1 MATGRFG
8 ADKEF
13 DNAGAAVA
21 GTVVNISTAGPIRI
35 QAVALLNTTAA
46 VAFLQLFRN
55 TAANVTLG
63 TTVPDLSIGLPA
75 SGGISFPIP
84 DGYLFGGV
92 NGCSCAGTTTA
103 TGAVGAGIQVNLIY
117 GG

>member
-8 ADKEF
+8 ADNQF
-13 DNAGAAVA
+13 CNAGAPVA
-21 GTVVNISTAGPIRI
+21 GTVVNVSTSGPIRI

-46 VAFLQLFRN
+46 VAFLQMFEN
-55 TAANVTLG
+55 IAANVVLG
-63 TTVPDLSIGLPA
+63 TTVPDMSIGLPA

-84 DGYLFGGV
+84 DGWLMGGL
-92 NGCSCAGTTTA
+92 NGLSIAGTTTS
-103 TGAVGAGIQVNLIY
+103 TGAVGAGIQVNIIY